1 MLKLFYSPGSCA
13 LASHIALEE
22 SGAAY
27 ETRRIDFG
35 SAEQTKPEYLAIN
48 PKGRVPALMTERGI
62 LTESPAILLYIA
74 QSFPATHLAPL
85 DDPFALA
92 KMQAFNSFM
101 CATVHVAHAH
111 RVRAYRWTDDAAA
124 METMKKK
131 TPQNMRDCFA
141 MIERDLLTGP
151 WVMGDSYSVAD
162 GYLFTLARWLEGDG
176 VDVKAF
182 PKVAAHMQHI
192 SERAAVKKVLALH
205 TA

>member
-13 LASHIALEE
+13 FASHIALEE

-48 PKGRVPALMTERGI
+48 PKGRVPALMTDRGI

-74 QSFPATHLAPL
+74 QSFPAANLAPL
-85 DDPFALA
+85 ADPFALA
-92 KMQAFNSFM
+92 TMQAFNSFM

-111 RVRAYRWTDDAAA
+111 RVRAHRWTDDAAA

-131 TPQNMRDCFA
+131 TPQNMRDCFG
-141 MIERDLLTGP
+141 MIERDMLTGP

-182 PKVAAHMQHI
+182 PKVTAHMQRI
-192 SERAAVKKVLALH
+192 AERPAVKKVLAQH